1 MLLNHLPISF
11 STDRFRGWRRPWTTR
26 EEFEEVRLRLAKT
39 HFVFRQGDEL
49 LVFPFA
55 EGVATDG
62 TAIEFTIEEDFPV
75 ANALARHALLRSFF
89 ERGRQLSGVRPV
101 KFVVRKNL
109 IDGDAA
115 AFFAVYPEYSFDIRI
130 LAHEAGKFSSGILV
144 NFNSRLM
151 ILPTAAELAG
161 RGLDLTG
168 MYLLGE
174 GERESLY
181 VPPMF
186 SRRLLGRVE
195 EVRDDYALLTDA
207 RQDRVELGKAH
218 IEPSRV
224 QFERVGRAVLKG
236 NYDGFNRRLQ
246 TQIFSISAAQNQLK
260 RIRELATNFPDLQG
274 ELPCC
279 VGLTVRLEG
288 DLTEVHAGI
297 GVGQSRTLPNPTY
310 SLRPGGSLTVRW
322 PVDPEVAKNGPY
334 DSDGFPRKN
343 PRIGVVFPSNHRG
356 HIETFA
362 AQLRGGIQGSA
373 FSMGMVRKF
382 RLQGMDF
389 ELAPVQG
396 TDKAQAYR
404 KAAIEVSG
412 RDVDAALVV
421 VTRDDRALHGAA
433 NPYYVAKAALMS
445 QGVPVQAV
453 ALETILERG
462 VDYSLNNISLALYA
476 KLGGVPWT
484 LSVQQRLVHEIV
496 VGIGSARIGGDRL
509 SERERLIGITTVFS
523 ADGNYLLGNAT
534 TDATSDQYRAVLLES
549 LRDNLSELQRRF
561 GWRKGDKLRIIFHQ
575 SFKRY
580 KDVEADAVADLVAGL
595 SDFEVE
601 YAFVQVSSD
610 HDWKLFDP
618 KVEGVQ
624 KGGGMKGACVPQR
637 GQVVPL
643 GPRAAVVTL
652 TGPKQLKTAFQGC
665 PSPMLVSIHP
675 RSTFDS
681 LDYIA
686 KQVHDLTFM
695 SWRTFM
701 PSTEPVSIKY
711 PNLVV
716 ELLGNLRQIPNFNP
730 DILTTKL
737 RESRWFL

>member
-1 MLLNHLPISF
+1 MQF
-11 STDRFRGWRRPWTTR
+11 SV
-26 EEFEEVRLRLAKT
+26 EK
-39 HFVFRQGDEL
+39 
-49 LVFPFA
+49 
-55 EGVATDG
+55 
-62 TAIEFTIEEDFPV
+62 DFGV
-75 ANALARHALLRSFF
+75 ANALARHALLRTFF
-89 ERGRQLSGVRPV
+89 SNNRRLSGVRPV
-101 KFVVRKNL
+101 KFIRPKNL
-109 IDGDAA
+109 IEGDAA
-115 AFFAVYPEYSFDIRI
+115 SLFAVYAEYSFDIRL

-144 NFNSRLM
+144 NFNARQM
-151 ILPTAAELAG
+151 VLPTAAELARQG
-161 RGLDLTG
+161 VDLTG

-186 SRRLLGRVE
+186 SRKLLGRV
-195 EVRDDYALLTDA
+195 VSLDADSAILTDS
-207 RQDRVELGKAH
+207 RQDRVELAAAH
-218 IEPSRV
+218 IEPTRR
-224 QFERVGRAVLKG
+224 QMERVGRAILRG
-236 NYDGFNRRLQ
+236 HYEGFSRRLQ
-246 TQIFSISAAQNQLK
+246 AQAFSVSAAQNQLK
-260 RIRELATNFPDLQG
+260 RVQELADGFSDLRG

-279 VGLTVRLEG
+279 VGLTVHLEG
-288 DLTEVHAGI
+288 GLTHVTSGI
-297 GVGQSRTLPNPTY
+297 GVGQSRTLPAPSY
-310 SLRPGGSLTVRW
+310 SLRPGGSITVRW

-334 DSDGFPRKN
+334 DSDGFPKKRPKV
-343 PRIGVVFPSNHRG
+343 GVLFPANQRG
-356 HIETFA
+356 HVEAFA
-362 AQLRGGIQGSA
+362 AQLRDGIQGSA

-382 RLQGMDF
+382 RLQGLEF
-389 ELAPVQG
+389 ELVPVQG
-396 TDKAQAYR
+396 GSDKAQAYR
-404 KAAIEVSG
+404 KAAIDVSG
-412 RDVDAALVV
+412 RGVDASVVV
-421 VTRDDRALHGAA
+421 VTRDDKELAGAA

-453 ALETILERG
+453 ALETILDRG
-462 VDYSLNNISLALYA
+462 VAFSLNNIALALYA

-496 VGIGSARIGGDRL
+496 VGIGSARVGGDRL
-509 SERERLIGITTVFS
+509 SERERLVGITTVFS

-534 TDATSDQYRAVLLES
+534 ADAPSDQYRTVLLES
-549 LRDNLSELQRRF
+549 LRTNLSELQRRF

-580 KDVEADAVADLVAGL
+580 KEVEAAAVADLVGEL
-595 SDFEVE
+595 TDFEVE

-618 KVEGVQ
+618 SVEGIQ
-624 KGGGMKGACVPQR
+624 KGGGRKGTCVPER

-643 GPRAAVVTL
+643 GPRAALVTL

-665 PSPMLVSIHP
+665 PSPMLVSIHS

-695 SWRTFM
+695 SWRTFT
-701 PSTEPVSIKY
+701 PSTEPVSISY

-730 DILTTKL
+730 DILVTKL